1 MPSEKVRT
9 YLREGKIDVNGLE
22 VVTGMLT
29 ISKHFKPEYVNS
41 KEWAVA
47 SNMKSSV
54 MLDIVQTDQLKHIG
68 IAREVTNRIQRLRKT
83 SGISIDDQ
91 IEIFYRFKKE
101 TPQGLSFI
109 VSKYSDKVTFQTRMP
124 FLAQA
129 ELQGKPVMIGETEFV
144 HPEDEADQVYLSI
157 YLAAPK
163 FTPAFEK
170 AYNQHGATFLDAARS
185 YVAQFD
191 RKTLES
197 KVQKANGCLSFKLND
212 VDVNLKHR
220 EHFFFD
226 DKDRQ
231 AK

>member
-144 HPEDEADQVYLSI
+144 HPEDEADQVYL
-157 YLAAPK
+157 
-163 FTPAFEK
+163 
-170 AYNQHGATFLDAARS
+170 
-185 YVAQFD
+185 
-191 RKTLES
+191 
-197 KVQKANGCLSFKLND
+197 
-212 VDVNLKHR
+212 
-220 EHFFFD
+220 
-226 DKDRQ
+226 
-231 AK
+231 